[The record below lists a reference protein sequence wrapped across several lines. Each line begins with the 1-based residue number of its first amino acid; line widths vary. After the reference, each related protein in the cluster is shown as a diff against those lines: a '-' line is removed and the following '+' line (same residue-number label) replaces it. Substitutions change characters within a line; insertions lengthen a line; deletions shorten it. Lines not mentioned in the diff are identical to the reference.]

1 MIYAQSPVV
10 KGVRRRVAIRLESL
24 PLGSSIR
31 KIRNMSTASRRGRR
45 HSGATVSATEAA
57 KNFGRLVDRVRE
69 ERATY
74 IVERGGKAVAR
85 ITPIDRAPF
94 TAADFKALL
103 AALPHADEAY
113 LKATEDAAATRNR
126 PRARRNPWER

>member
-1 MIYAQSPVV
+1 M
-10 KGVRRRVAIRLESL
+10 
-24 PLGSSIR
+24 
-31 KIRNMSTASRRGRR
+31 
-45 HSGATVSATEAA
+45 SATEAA

-74 IVERGGKAVAR
+74 VVERGGKAVAR

-94 TAADFKALL
+94 TVADFKALL

-113 LKATEDAAATRNR
+113 LKTTEDAAATRNR
-126 PRARRNPWER
+126 QRVRRNPWER